1 MQMQVVFKHLS
12 NIQFL
17 ESISFKKSNPLVTLF
32 LVLFLW
38 FLSGSTLYSQIIF
51 TDTGEETP
59 YHEIMDM
66 CTKAK
71 DIIDEKLST
80 KKNNKELGKN
90 TIARMDILEIQDKK
104 YLLLDAFFD
113 VYEWRDNEWINLY
126 KGGLSGYNHGSRKF
140 VLNDKI
146 YSFGGYGYWNSHG
159 QVIGLDVKYGEWEL
173 IPVTKNFKQGYSYLD
188 KNRKNLHVITPD
200 GEYEINIPENKII
213 KSDPLRPTLKK
224 LMDGKSGNSSSY
236 ETDSFF
242 LNLRGKPTVL
252 IHKPS
257 HKCFINDEIVDKLME
272 LLRLNTFVQIRG
284 NDFRIIDPAKG
295 PIDTLT
301 EARIEDFFHIG
312 NANDENNGTPRTS
325 VILITLL
332 TVSAFAAF
340 IYIKKRK
347 RQHLLF
353 NDQNTDTSVIA
364 KFKSYEG
371 KTITL
376 ETLDEIFE
384 IQHIIS
390 NETQRSK
397 RASLIKQINQMSK
410 SRNDTSLIQRIQDP
424 QDGRR
429 YLYEIKSI
437 IN

>member
-1 MQMQVVFKHLS
+1 MQVVFKNIS
-12 NIQFL
+12 NIPFL
-17 ESISFKKSNPLVTLF
+17 KKINLRQSSPLVSLF
-32 LVLFLW
+32 LVLLLW
-38 FLSGSTLYSQIIF
+38 IISGSALYSQIIF

-66 CTKAK
+66 CIKAK
-71 DIIDEKLST
+71 DIIDEKLNT
-80 KKNNKELGKN
+80 IKNNKELGKN
-90 TIARMDILEIQDKK
+90 ITARLDILEIQDKK
-104 YLLLDAFFD
+104 YLLWDGFFD

-126 KGGLSGYNHGSRKF
+126 KGVLSGYNHGSRKF

-146 YSFGGYGYWNSHG
+146 YSFGGYGYWNAHG
-159 QVIGLDVKYGEWEL
+159 QVIGLDLKVGEWEL
-173 IPVTKNFKQGYSYLD
+173 IPVTKNLKQGYSYLD
-188 KNRKNLHVITPD
+188 KNSQNLHVITPD
-200 GEYEINIPENKII
+200 GEYEINITENKIN
-213 KSDPLRPTLKK
+213 KLDPLRPTLKK
-224 LMDGKSGNSSSY
+224 LMDGSSGNYSSY

-252 IHKPS
+252 IHKLS
-257 HKCFINDEIVDKLME
+257 NKCYINDEIVDKLME

-301 EARIEDFFHIG
+301 EARIVDFFHIG

-332 TVSAFAAF
+332 TASAFAAF

-347 RQHLLF
+347 KQHTLL

-371 KTITL
+371 KTITV
-376 ETLDEIFE
+376 ETLDEILE

-390 NETQRSK
+390 NETHRSK
-397 RASLIKQINQMSK
+397 RASFIKQINQMSK

-429 YLYEIKSI
+429 FLYEIK
-437 IN
+437 NLN